1 MSLPDQT
8 SQKVTRRRQ
17 LQRLDYAPKWKNKY
31 YFKIL
36 AHATRK
42 LKSATVM
49 QSLHA
54 VGSFFC
60 QSNFSS
66 CSKKF
71 ATRVEKGIFFLFSK
85 DGEIWSYALSM
96 RSFSSTPSLQI
107 SSPISVKRI
116 CFMGWKVS
124 RKTYSV
130 CNAVKEE
137 WKLWLRLYFVQV
149 CVFLNKVTEPWL
161 CLSPVTTQ
169 RVSQPVMGQT
179 SSLPESHM
187 RLFSISWT
195 KQRALQG
202 E

>member
-8 SQKVTRRRQ
+8 SQKATRRRL

-42 LKSATVM
+42 LKSATIM

-66 CSKKF
+66 CNKKI
-71 ATRVEKGIFFLFSK
+71 ARQVEKGIFSCSQRMGK
-85 DGEIWSYALSM
+85 YGPM
-96 RSFSSTPSLQI
+96 RSVWGHFPRLRLYKFPVQ
-107 SSPISVKRI
+107 ISVKRI

-137 WKLWLRLYFVQV
+137 WKLWLRLYFVHA